1 MSEHLTRKMSKH
13 PLVVNLVSVILGA
26 VVGAVF
32 GYFGTVRLSID
43 EIREEIVAIKTKLET
58 YAEIYARIKDL
69 KDLEGYAKTIEGK
82 TLANVKKVNDVEENL
97 SIMFSNLWELQ
108 GKSHKH
114 EE

>member
-1 MSEHLTRKMSKH
+1 MSEH
-13 PLVVNLVSVILGA
+13 PLAVALVSVIVGA
-26 VVGAVF
+26 VVGAVI

-69 KDLEGYAKTIEGK
+69 KELEGYAKTIEGK
-82 TLANVKKVNDVEENL
+82 TQANVEKVNYVEENL
-97 SIMFSNLWELQ
+97 RIMFSNLWELQ